1 MSIPKIAGIIA
12 LVGFTGFV
20 ASSLAH
26 AGPGDL
32 IFNLAAVCLVIAP
45 SSSLA
50 VSSLRLAGKS
60 QVSSN
65 SASVALFNDA

>member
-12 LVGFTGFV
+12 LVGFGGFL
-20 ASSLAH
+20 AASLAH

-45 SSSLA
+45 LLFLGSFIVEA
-50 VSSLRLAGKS
+50 CREI
-60 QVSSN
+60 
-65 SASVALFNDA
+65 ASVKQLS